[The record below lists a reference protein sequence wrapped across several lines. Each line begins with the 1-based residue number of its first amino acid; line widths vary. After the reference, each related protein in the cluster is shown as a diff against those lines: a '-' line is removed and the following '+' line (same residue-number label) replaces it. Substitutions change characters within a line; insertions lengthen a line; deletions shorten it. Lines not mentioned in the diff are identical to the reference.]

1 MNTASLKKQMK
12 NLSQSKIVLYILLI
26 LAVTNLFGYLMSENF
41 TAVFMFLVIGYLT
54 TYFTDNMIIVFAVS
68 IFATNF
74 AVAMN
79 YNRNREGMTP
89 NGNNDKKKDED
100 EKRETLEEEHV
111 PDVKTLTDTKDSYKN
126 LEYNALT
133 GKKEKPKNSTTD
145 EAMKHALKD
154 NKSPQNPV
162 IIDKKKEKGDVDGVC
177 SGPSCKK
184 NSKSAQIENAHAM
197 VDNLLNNPDELKKQQ
212 EAISKTIETLEPMID
227 KVEGMMN
234 KIGGSKIASLI
245 GGFAPLLGQ
254 PPSQ

>member
-79 YNRNREGMTP
+79 YNRNREGLT
-89 NGNNDKKKDED
+89 NGDNSEKKEKDQKTESVEKED
-100 EKRETLEEEHV
+100 
-111 PDVKTLTDTKDSYKN
+111 DSNVKTLTDRKGSYKN

-154 NKSPQNPV
+154 NKTPQNPV

-184 NSKSAQIENAHAM
+184 NSKSAQIENAHAI
-197 VDNLLNNPDELKKQQ
+197 VENLITDPKAMKEQQ
-212 EAISKTIETLEPMID
+212 QAIEDTIKNLEPMIN
-227 KVEGMMN
+227 KVEGMMD
-234 KIGGSKIASLI
+234 KIGGSKIMNLI
-245 GGFAPLLGQ
+245 GGLG
-254 PPSQ
+254 PILGNVAAK

>member
-1 MNTASLKKQMK
+1 MNTSSLKKQMK
-12 NLSQSKIVLYILLI
+12 NFSQSKIVLYILLI

-54 TYFTDNMIIVFAVS
+54 TYFTENMIIVFAVS

-79 YNRNREGMTP
+79 YNRNKEGMTT
-89 NGNNDKKKDED
+89 GDNNKKKENDENTQSVDKED
-100 EKRETLEEEHV
+100 ESN
-111 PDVKTLTDTKDSYKN
+111 VKTLTDKKSSYKN

-133 GKKEKPKNSTTD
+133 GKKEKPKNSSTV
-145 EAMKHALKD
+145 EAMKDALKD
-154 NKSPQNPV
+154 NKTPQNPV
-162 IIDKKKEKGDVDGVC
+162 IIDKKKEKGEVDGVC
-177 SGPSCKK
+177 SGPSCKA
-184 NSKSAQIENAHAM
+184 SKTTQIENAHAI

-234 KIGGSKIASLI
+234 KIGSSKIMDLI
-245 GGFAPLLGQ
+245 SGIGPMFNNTNVNAK
-254 PPSQ
+254 

>member
-79 YNRNREGMTP
+79 YNRNREGLSNGD
-89 NGNNDKKKDED
+89 NGNNEEKDE
-100 EKRETLEEEHV
+100 KTETVKNE
-111 PDVKTLTDTKDSYKN
+111 DDSNVKTLTDRKGSYKN

-145 EAMKHALKD
+145 NAMNDALKD
-154 NKSPQNPV
+154 NKTPQNPV
-162 IIDKKKEKGDVDGVC
+162 IIDKKKEKGEVEGVC
-177 SGPSCKK
+177 SGPSCKQ

-197 VDNLLNNPDELKKQQ
+197 VDNLLNNPDELIKQQ
-212 EAISKTIETLEPMID
+212 QAIEQTIATLEPMID

-245 GGFAPLLGQ
+245 SGLGPIFGNVAAQ
-254 PPSQ
+254 

>member
-89 NGNNDKKKDED
+89 NGNNGEKKEKDEKTELVD
-100 EKRETLEEEHV
+100 KE
-111 PDVKTLTDTKDSYKN
+111 DDSNVKTLTDRKDSYKN

-154 NKSPQNPV
+154 NKTPQNPV

-197 VDNLLNNPDELKKQQ
+197 VDNLLNNPDELIKQQ
-212 EAISKTIETLEPMID
+212 QAIEQTIATLEPMID

-245 GGFAPLLGQ
+245 GGLGPLLGQ
-254 PPSQ
+254 TTSQ

>member
-1 MNTASLKKQMK
+1 MNTGSLKKQMK

-89 NGNNDKKKDED
+89 NGNNGEKKEKDEKTELVD
-100 EKRETLEEEHV
+100 KE
-111 PDVKTLTDTKDSYKN
+111 DDSNVKTLTDRKDSYKN

-133 GKKEKPKNSTTD
+133 GKKEKSKNSTTD

-154 NKSPQNPV
+154 NKTPQNPV

-177 SGPSCKK
+177 SGPSCKN

-197 VDNLLNNPDELKKQQ
+197 VDNLLNNPDELIKQQ
-212 EAISKTIETLEPMID
+212 QAIEQTIATLEPMIE

-234 KIGGSKIASLI
+234 KIGGSKIAGLL
-245 GGFAPLLGQ
+245 GGLAPLLGQ
-254 PPSQ
+254 QQSQ

>member
-1 MNTASLKKQMK
+1 MNTGSLKKQMK

-41 TAVFMFLVIGYLT
+41 TA
-54 TYFTDNMIIVFAVS
+54 NMIIVFAVS

-79 YNRNREGMTP
+79 YNRNREGMTTE
-89 NGNNDKKKDED
+89 NKGDKENND
-100 EKRETLEEEHV
+100 EKTETVEKEY
-111 PDVKTLTDTKDSYKN
+111 DSNVKTLTDREGSYKH

-133 GKKEKPKNSTTD
+133 GKKEKSKNSTTD

-154 NKSPQNPV
+154 NKTPQNPV

-184 NSKSAQIENAHAM
+184 SSKSAQIENAHAM
-197 VDNLLNNPDELKKQQ
+197 VDNLLNNPDELIKQQ
-212 EAISKTIETLEPMID
+212 QAIEQTIATLD
-227 KVEGMMN
+227 

-245 GGFAPLLGQ
+245 GGLGPLLGQ
-254 PPSQ
+254 SPSQ

>member
-1 MNTASLKKQMK
+1 MNTGSLKKQMK

-79 YNRNREGMTP
+79 YNRNREGMTTE
-89 NGNNDKKKDED
+89 NKGDKENNDEKTETVEKED
-100 EKRETLEEEHV
+100 
-111 PDVKTLTDTKDSYKN
+111 DSNVKTLTDREGSYKH

-133 GKKEKPKNSTTD
+133 GKKEKSKNSTTD

-154 NKSPQNPV
+154 NKTPENPV

-177 SGPSCKK
+177 SGPSCKN

-197 VDNLLNNPDELKKQQ
+197 VDNLLNNPDELIKQQ
-212 EAISKTIETLEPMID
+212 QAIEQTIATLEPMID

-234 KIGGSKIASLI
+234 KIGGSKIAGLL
-245 GGFAPLLGQ
+245 GGLAPLLGQ
-254 PPSQ
+254 QQSQ

>member
-41 TAVFMFLVIGYLT
+41 VAVFMFLVIGYLT
-54 TYFTDNMIIVFAVS
+54 TYFTDNMIIVFMVS

-79 YNRNREGMTP
+79 YSRNREGMSSGE
-89 NGNNDKKKDED
+89 NDENKKSIDKKDSN
-100 EKRETLEEEHV
+100 
-111 PDVKTLTDTKDSYKN
+111 VKTF
-126 LEYNALT
+126 T
-133 GKKEKPKNSTTD
+133 GKKEKSKNSTTI
-145 EAMKHALKD
+145 EALNDALKD
-154 NKSPQNPV
+154 KTPENPV
-162 IIDKKKEKGDVDGVC
+162 IIDKKKEKGEVDGVC
-177 SGPSCKK
+177 SGPSCKQ
-184 NSKSAQIENAHAM
+184 NSKTAQIENAHSM

-234 KIGGSKIASLI
+234 KLGGSKIASLF
-245 GGFAPLLGQ
+245 GGLGPLIADNK
-254 PPSQ
+254 

>member
-1 MNTASLKKQMK
+1 
-12 NLSQSKIVLYILLI
+12 
-26 LAVTNLFGYLMSENF
+26 
-41 TAVFMFLVIGYLT
+41 MFLVIGYLT

-89 NGNNDKKKDED
+89 NENNGEKKKKDEKTESVD
-100 EKRETLEEEHV
+100 KE
-111 PDVKTLTDTKDSYKN
+111 DDSNVKTLTDRKGSYKN
-126 LEYNALT
+126 LEYNDLT

-154 NKSPQNPV
+154 NKNPENPV

-197 VDNLLNNPDELKKQQ
+197 VDNILNNPDELKKQQ

-234 KIGGSKIASLI
+234 KIGQSKIANLL
-245 GGFAPLLGQ
+245 GGLGPLLGQ
-254 PPSQ
+254 TTPQ

>member
-79 YNRNREGMTP
+79 YNRNREGLA
-89 NGNNDKKKDED
+89 NGDNGEKKEKDEKTESVD
-100 EKRETLEEEHV
+100 KE
-111 PDVKTLTDTKDSYKN
+111 DDSNVKTLTDRKGSYKN
-126 LEYNALT
+126 LEYNPLS
-133 GKKEKPKNSTTD
+133 GKKEKSKNSTTV
-145 EAMKHALKD
+145 EAMNDALKD
-154 NKSPQNPV
+154 NKTPENPV
-162 IIDKKKEKGDVDGVC
+162 IIDKKKEKGEVDGVC
-177 SGPSCKK
+177 SGPSCKQ
-184 NSKSAQIENAHAM
+184 NSKTSQIENAHAM

-227 KVEGMMN
+227 KVENMMN

-245 GGFAPLLGQ
+245 GGLGPIFGNVAAQ
-254 PPSQ
+254 

>member
-26 LAVTNLFGYLMSENF
+26 LSVTNLFGYLMSENF

-79 YNRNREGMTP
+79 YNRNREGLA
-89 NGNNDKKKDED
+89 NGKKK
-100 EKRETLEEEHV
+100 KKHV
-111 PDVKTLTDTKDSYKN
+111 KTDVNTLTDRKDLYKN

-133 GKKEKPKNSTTD
+133 GKKEKPKNSTTV

-154 NKSPQNPV
+154 NKTPENPV
-162 IIDKKKEKGDVDGVC
+162 IIDKKKEKDDVDGVC

-184 NSKSAQIENAHAM
+184 NSKSAHIENAHAM
-197 VDNLLNNPDELKKQQ
+197 VDNLINNPDELKKQQ

-234 KIGGSKIASLI
+234 KIGGSKIASLL
-245 GGFAPLLGQ
+245 GGLGPLLGQ
-254 PPSQ
+254 QPSQ

>member
-79 YNRNREGMTP
+79 YNRNREGLA
-89 NGNNDKKKDED
+89 NSEKKEKDEKTESVD
-100 EKRETLEEEHV
+100 KE
-111 PDVKTLTDTKDSYKN
+111 DDSNVKTLTDRKGSYKN

-133 GKKEKPKNSTTD
+133 GKKEKLKNSTTD

-154 NKSPQNPV
+154 NKTPQNPV

-197 VDNLLNNPDELKKQQ
+197 VDNLLNNPDELIKQQ
-212 EAISKTIETLEPMID
+212 QAIEQTIATLEPMID

-245 GGFAPLLGQ
+245 GGLGPIFGNVTAQ
-254 PPSQ
+254 

>member
-79 YNRNREGMTP
+79 YNRNREGMTS
-89 NGNNDKKKDED
+89 NEKNDKKKDED
-100 EKRETLEEEHV
+100 EKTETLEKEED
-111 PDVKTLTDTKDSYKN
+111 PNVKTLTDRKDSYKN

-133 GKKEKPKNSTTD
+133 GKKEKPKNSTTV
-145 EAMKHALKD
+145 EAMKDALKD
-154 NKSPQNPV
+154 NKTSQNPV

-227 KVEGMMN
+227 KVENMMN

-245 GGFAPLLGQ
+245 GGLGPILGQ
-254 PPSQ
+254 PSSQ

>member
-79 YNRNREGMTP
+79 YNRNREGLSNGD
-89 NGNNDKKKDED
+89 NGNNEEKDE
-100 EKRETLEEEHV
+100 KTETVKKE
-111 PDVKTLTDTKDSYKN
+111 DDSNVKTLTDRKGSYKN

-145 EAMKHALKD
+145 NAMNDALKD
-154 NKSPQNPV
+154 NKTLQNPV
-162 IIDKKKEKGDVDGVC
+162 IIDKKKEKGEVEGVC
-177 SGPSCKK
+177 SGPSCKQ

-197 VDNLLNNPDELKKQQ
+197 VDNLLNNPDELIKQQ
-212 EAISKTIETLEPMID
+212 QAIEQTIATLEPMID

-245 GGFAPLLGQ
+245 SGLGPIFGNVAAQ
-254 PPSQ
+254 

>member
-79 YNRNREGMTP
+79 YNRNREGLSNGD
-89 NGNNDKKKDED
+89 NGNNEEKDE
-100 EKRETLEEEHV
+100 KTETVKNE
-111 PDVKTLTDTKDSYKN
+111 DDSNVKTLTDRKGSYKN

-145 EAMKHALKD
+145 NAMNDALKD
-154 NKSPQNPV
+154 NKTLQNPV
-162 IIDKKKEKGDVDGVC
+162 IIDKKKEKGEVEGVC
-177 SGPSCKK
+177 SGPSCKQ

-197 VDNLLNNPDELKKQQ
+197 VDNLLNNPDELIKQQ
-212 EAISKTIETLEPMID
+212 QAIEQTIATLEPMID

-245 GGFAPLLGQ
+245 SGLGPIFGNVAAQ
-254 PPSQ
+254 

>member
-89 NGNNDKKKDED
+89 NGNNGEKKEKDEKTELVDKED
-100 EKRETLEEEHV
+100 ESN
-111 PDVKTLTDTKDSYKN
+111 VKTITDRKGSYKN

-133 GKKEKPKNSTTD
+133 GKKEKPKNSTTV

-154 NKSPQNPV
+154 NKTPQNPV

-184 NSKSAQIENAHAM
+184 NSKTAQIENAHAM
-197 VDNLLNNPDELKKQQ
+197 VDNLLNNPDELIKQQ
-212 EAISKTIETLEPMID
+212 QAIEQTIATLEPMID

-245 GGFAPLLGQ
+245 GGLGPLLGQ
-254 PPSQ
+254 STPQ

>member
-1 MNTASLKKQMK
+1 
-12 NLSQSKIVLYILLI
+12 
-26 LAVTNLFGYLMSENF
+26 MSENF

-79 YNRNREGMTP
+79 YNRNREGLSNGD
-89 NGNNDKKKDED
+89 NGNNEEKDE
-100 EKRETLEEEHV
+100 KTETVKKE
-111 PDVKTLTDTKDSYKN
+111 DDSNVKTLTDRKGSYKN

-145 EAMKHALKD
+145 NAMNDALKD
-154 NKSPQNPV
+154 NKTPQNPV
-162 IIDKKKEKGDVDGVC
+162 IIDKKKEKGEVEGVC
-177 SGPSCKK
+177 SGPSCKQ

-197 VDNLLNNPDELKKQQ
+197 VDNLLNNPDELIKQQ
-212 EAISKTIETLEPMID
+212 QAIEQTIATLEPMID

-245 GGFAPLLGQ
+245 SGLGPIFGNVAAQ
-254 PPSQ
+254 

>member
-79 YNRNREGMTP
+79 YNRNREGMTTE
-89 NGNNDKKKDED
+89 KKDNNEEKD
-100 EKRETLEEEHV
+100 EKTETVKKE
-111 PDVKTLTDTKDSYKN
+111 DDSNVKTLTDRKGSYKI

-145 EAMKHALKD
+145 NAMNDALKD
-154 NKSPQNPV
+154 NKTPQNPV
-162 IIDKKKEKGDVDGVC
+162 IIDKKKEKGEVDGVC
-177 SGPSCKK
+177 SGPSCKQ
-184 NSKSAQIENAHAM
+184 NSKTTQIENAHAI
-197 VDNLLNNPDELKKQQ
+197 VDNLLHNPDELIKQQ
-212 EAISKTIETLEPMID
+212 QAIEQTIATLEPMID

-245 GGFAPLLGQ
+245 GGLTPLLGQ
-254 PPSQ
+254 TTPR

>member
-79 YNRNREGMTP
+79 YNRNREGLSNGD
-89 NGNNDKKKDED
+89 NGNNEEKDE
-100 EKRETLEEEHV
+100 KTETVKKE
-111 PDVKTLTDTKDSYKN
+111 DDSNVKTLTDRKGSYKN

-133 GKKEKPKNSTTD
+133 GKKENPKNSTTD
-145 EAMKHALKD
+145 NAMNDALKD
-154 NKSPQNPV
+154 NKTPQNPV
-162 IIDKKKEKGDVDGVC
+162 IIDKKKEKGEVEGVC
-177 SGPSCKK
+177 SGPSCKQ

-197 VDNLLNNPDELKKQQ
+197 VDNLLNNPDELIKQQ
-212 EAISKTIETLEPMID
+212 QAIEQTIATLEPMID

-245 GGFAPLLGQ
+245 SGLGPIFGNVAAQ
-254 PPSQ
+254 

>member
-89 NGNNDKKKDED
+89 NGNNDEKKENHEKTEIVEKED
-100 EKRETLEEEHV
+100 ESN
-111 PDVKTLTDTKDSYKN
+111 VKTITDRKGSYKN

-154 NKSPQNPV
+154 NKTPQNPV

-177 SGPSCKK
+177 SGPSCKQ
-184 NSKSAQIENAHAM
+184 NSKNTQIENAHAM
-197 VDNLLNNPDELKKQQ
+197 VDNLLNNPDELIKQQ
-212 EAISKTIETLEPMID
+212 QAIEQTIATLEPMID

-245 GGFAPLLGQ
+245 GGLGPLLGQ
-254 PPSQ
+254 TTPQ

>member
-1 MNTASLKKQMK
+1 MNTSSLRKQMK

-54 TYFTDNMIIVFAVS
+54 TYFTYNMIIVFAVS

-79 YNRNREGMTP
+79 YNRNREGMTDRE
-89 NGNNDKKKDED
+89 NGEKTDSLDKED
-100 EKRETLEEEHV
+100 
-111 PDVKTLTDTKDSYKN
+111 DSNVKTLTDRKKSYKN

-133 GKKEKPKNSTTD
+133 GKKEKPKNSTTI
-145 EAMKHALKD
+145 EAIKDALKD
-154 NKSPQNPV
+154 NKTPPNHI
-162 IIDKKKEKGDVDGVC
+162 IIDKKKEKGEVDGVC
-177 SGPSCKK
+177 SGPSCKQNYK
-184 NSKSAQIENAHAM
+184 TTQIENAHAI

-245 GGFAPLLGQ
+245 GGLGPLLSQ
-254 PPSQ
+254 PTPQ

>member
-79 YNRNREGMTP
+79 YNRNREGLS
-89 NGNNDKKKDED
+89 NGDNGKKKEKD
-100 EKRETLEEEHV
+100 EKTESVDKE
-111 PDVKTLTDTKDSYKN
+111 DDSNVKTLTDRKDSYKN

-154 NKSPQNPV
+154 NKTPQNPV

-184 NSKSAQIENAHAM
+184 SSKTTQIENAHAM
-197 VDNLLNNPDELKKQQ
+197 VDNLLNNPDELIKQQ
-212 EAISKTIETLEPMID
+212 QAIEQTIATLEPMID

-234 KIGGSKIASLI
+234 KIGESKIASLI
-245 GGFAPLLGQ
+245 GGLGPIFGNVAAQ
-254 PPSQ
+254 

>member
-1 MNTASLKKQMK
+1 MNTASLKKQIK

-79 YNRNREGMTP
+79 YNRNREGLA
-89 NGNNDKKKDED
+89 NGDNGKKKDKD
-100 EKRETLEEEHV
+100 EKTESVDKE
-111 PDVKTLTDTKDSYKN
+111 DDSNVKTLTDRKDSYKN

-197 VDNLLNNPDELKKQQ
+197 VDNLLNNPDELIKQQ
-212 EAISKTIETLEPMID
+212 QAIEQTIATLEPMID

>member
-1 MNTASLKKQMK
+1 
-12 NLSQSKIVLYILLI
+12 
-26 LAVTNLFGYLMSENF
+26 MSENF

-79 YNRNREGMTP
+79 YNRNREGLS
-89 NGNNDKKKDED
+89 NGDNGKKKEKNEKTESVDKED
-100 EKRETLEEEHV
+100 NSN
-111 PDVKTLTDTKDSYKN
+111 VKALTDRKDSYKN
-126 LEYNALT
+126 LEYNALTGT

-154 NKSPQNPV
+154 NKTPQNPV
-162 IIDKKKEKGDVDGVC
+162 IIDKKKEKGEVEGVC
-177 SGPSCKK
+177 SGPSCKQ

-197 VDNLLNNPDELKKQQ
+197 VDNLLNNPDELIKQQ
-212 EAISKTIETLEPMID
+212 QAIEQTIATLEPMID

-245 GGFAPLLGQ
+245 GGLGPLLGQ
-254 PPSQ
+254 SPSE

>member
-89 NGNNDKKKDED
+89 NGNNGEKKEKDEKTELVD
-100 EKRETLEEEHV
+100 KEA
-111 PDVKTLTDTKDSYKN
+111 DSNVKTLTDRKDSYKN

-154 NKSPQNPV
+154 NKTPQNPV

-177 SGPSCKK
+177 SGPSCKQ
-184 NSKSAQIENAHAM
+184 NSKNTQIENAHAM
-197 VDNLLNNPDELKKQQ
+197 VDNLLNNPDELIKQQ
-212 EAISKTIETLEPMID
+212 QAIEQTIATLEPMID

-245 GGFAPLLGQ
+245 GGLGPLLGQ
-254 PPSQ
+254 TTPQ